1 MMKIKD
7 ISVIKGREVI
17 TVKPHT
23 PLSEAIKKLIM
34 HKIGAMPV
42 CDFKGKLLGI
52 ISERDILRWVHRG
65 NSEAG
70 KAEVKDVMTYK
81 VITADPEDDLNEA
94 LRKMMEKGI
103 RHLPVMTGTRV
114 VGMLSLRDVIAEQ
127 IKERNTRVDMLKEYI
142 AGDYNLDT
150 SDRM

>member
-1 MMKIKD
+1 MKIKD
-7 ISVIKGREVI
+7 ISGIKGREVI
-17 TVKPHT
+17 TIKPRA
-23 PLSEAIKKLIM
+23 PLSEAIKKFIM

-42 CDFKGKLLGI
+42 CDFKGTLLGI

-65 NSEAG
+65 NGETG
-70 KAEVKDVMTYK
+70 KTEVKDVMTYK
-81 VITADPEDDLNEA
+81 VITADPEDDLNGA
-94 LRKMMEKGI
+94 LKKMMEKGI

-150 SDRM
+150 SDRL